1 MEYSGTSVLNPV
13 RPDHSLWGRST
24 PQSQINPSQSTLA
37 MIKPDPITLPIIN
50 TITPTTTTT
59 TTTAAANATAL
70 IMDKDSP
77 SQSLSQST
85 SVDKPILPIE
95 PTHPG
100 RGKQLTIPE
109 QICLVKLCAASM
121 DDYDAHAYPK
131 SFWIKIANTL
141 EMRTGRRYSWQSC
154 RRRIYTYVA
163 KRSAYFD
170 AFRQGRSHA
179 TVDIPKEVLGLLN
192 HWIGDIDRAK
202 YAHNRCQAEEVR
214 TKPKLVAPAAAAT
227 AAPVHK
233 ETTTAQPATRITL
246 PEHDIVVTMNRVYT
260 WLRNLPPPEEMEQMA
275 IWGEEPKVAAPVRP
289 RSDVFA
295 AFARPLSR
303 DTTPQQGYRALLGVG
318 DRIGQA
324 TVQRMAEER
333 TNSSSQG
340 LASRPS
346 PLAVHHSS
354 VDKNPLKRQR
364 DADEEALCDRPTQ
377 RLRPYP
383 DSSAAALNTA
393 LGGSVDKSLLVFRH
407 KMKMIEEC
415 IEFTFGKIIDRLAPG
430 TGRQETKPPGFPG
443 ACELIINDLFKDVGM
458 SVARALLRI
467 DKASAAERA
476 TTN

>member
-1 MEYSGTSVLNPV
+1 MEYSGTTVLNPV

-24 PQSQINPSQSTLA
+24 PQSQIIINPSQSSSA
-37 MIKPDPITLPIIN
+37 AIKPDPITLPI
-50 TITPTTTTT
+50 TTTTT
-59 TTTAAANATAL
+59 TTITATATATAL
-70 IMDKDSP
+70 IMNKDSP

-85 SVDKPILPIE
+85 SVDKPILPME

-109 QICLVKLCAASM
+109 QVCLVKLCAASM

-163 KRSAYFD
+163 KRSAYYES
-170 AFRQGRSHA
+170 FRQGRPHP
-179 TVDIPKEVLGLLN
+179 TIDIPKEVLGLLN
-192 HWIGDIDRAK
+192 HWISDIDRAK
-202 YAHNRCQAEEVR
+202 YTENRLAEEVR
-214 TKPKLVAPAAAAT
+214 TKPKPVAPV

-233 ETTTAQPATRITL
+233 ETTTAQPAARVTL
-246 PEHDIVVTMNRVYT
+246 PEHDMVVTMNRVYT

-275 IWGEEPKVAAPVRP
+275 IWGEEPKVAAAPVRT

-295 AFARPLSR
+295 AFARPLSG
-303 DTTPQQGYRALLGVG
+303 DTTPQQTHRSLLGVG
-318 DRIGQA
+318 ERLGQTTA
-324 TVQRMAEER
+324 QRLAEER
-333 TNSSSQG
+333 TGSPSQAMAPRSSSMALHQ
-340 LASRPS
+340 
-346 PLAVHHSS
+346 SS
-354 VDKNPLKRQR
+354 LGHNPLKRHR
-364 DADEEALCDRPTQ
+364 DADDEGVCDRPAQ
-377 RLRPYP
+377 RLRAYP
-383 DSSAAALNTA
+383 DGNAAALNTA

-415 IEFTFGKIIDRLAPG
+415 IEFTFGKIIDRISPG
-430 TGRQETKPPGFPG
+430 MGRQETKPPGFPG
-443 ACELIINDLFKDVGM
+443 ACESIINDLFKDVGM

-476 TTN
+476 ATNTN